1 MDRNSATCRAT
12 SSDRLSHVL
21 RIGIKGVSTA
31 PGGVGIPCRRRTR
44 TLDRIVVS
52 IGEASSW
59 IWTILML
66 LIIIQVVQRYVIGLG
81 SIQMEELQWHLF
93 AVGFMLGLGLT
104 ELRERHVR
112 IDVVAEAMPLRPRLW
127 IEIVGIAAF
136 LLPFC
141 IFVIWWSIPYVQE
154 SWVANEVSAAPGG
167 LPYRYLLKGVIT
179 VAFVLL
185 AMAGVSRLSRVRAAL
200 RLPSRSARA

>member
-1 MDRNSATCRAT
+1 M
-12 SSDRLSHVL
+12 
-21 RIGIKGVSTA
+21 STIQDNIDG
-31 PGGVGIPCRRRTR
+31 PPVGPSGIPLPETHLSRA
-44 TLDRIVVS
+44 LDRVIRAV
-52 IGEASSW
+52 GEWSSW

-66 LIIIQVVQRYVIGLG
+66 LIVVQVLQRYVFGFG

-112 IDVVAEAMPLRPRLW
+112 IDVVAEAMPMRLRLW
-127 IEIVGIAAF
+127 IEIAGIVVF

-141 IFVIWWSIPYVQE
+141 VFVIWWSIPYVQE
-154 SWVANEVSAAPGG
+154 SWVASEVSAAPGG
-167 LPYRYLLKGVIT
+167 LPYRYVLKGVIT

-185 AMAGVSRLSRVRAAL
+185 AMAGVSRLSRVWAAM
-200 RLPSRSARA
+200 RLSSRSARA

>member
-1 MDRNSATCRAT
+1 M
-12 SSDRLSHVL
+12 
-21 RIGIKGVSTA
+21 STIQDNIDG
-31 PGGVGIPCRRRTR
+31 PPVGPSGIPLPETHLSRA
-44 TLDRIVVS
+44 LDRVIRAV
-52 IGEASSW
+52 GEWSSW

-66 LIIIQVVQRYVIGLG
+66 LIVVQVLQRYVFGFG

-112 IDVVAEAMPLRPRLW
+112 IDVVAEAMPVRLRLW
-127 IEIVGIAAF
+127 IELVGIVVF

-141 IFVIWWSIPYVQE
+141 VFVIWWSIPYVQE
-154 SWVANEVSAAPGG
+154 SWVASEVSAAPGG
-167 LPYRYLLKGVIT
+167 LPYRYVLKGVIT

-185 AMAGVSRLSRVRAAL
+185 AMAGVSRLSRVWAAL

>member
-1 MDRNSATCRAT
+1 M
-12 SSDRLSHVL
+12 
-21 RIGIKGVSTA
+21 STIQDNFDG
-31 PGGVGIPCRRRTR
+31 PPVGPSGIPLPETGLSRG
-44 TLDRIVVS
+44 LDSVVRAV
-52 IGEASSW
+52 GEWSSW

-66 LIIIQVVQRYVIGLG
+66 LIVVQVLQRYVFGFG
-81 SIQMEELQWHLF
+81 SIQMEEMQWHLF

-112 IDVVAEAMPLRPRLW
+112 IDVIAEAMPMRLRLW
-127 IEIVGIAAF
+127 IEMVGIVVF

-141 IFVIWWSIPYVQE
+141 VFVIWWSIPYVQE

-167 LPYRYLLKGVIT
+167 LPYRYVLKGVIT

-185 AMAGVSRLSRVRAAL
+185 AMAGVSRLSRVWAAL
-200 RLPSRSARA
+200 HLPSRSARA

>member
-1 MDRNSATCRAT
+1 MATAEEMANVFAAGPSGIPLPET
-12 SSDRLSHVL
+12 RLS
-21 RIGIKGVSTA
+21 
-31 PGGVGIPCRRRTR
+31 R

-66 LIIIQVVQRYVIGLG
+66 LIVIQVVQRYVIGLG

-93 AVGFMLGLGLT
+93 AVGFMLGLALT

-112 IDVVAEAMPLRPRLW
+112 IDVIAEAMPMRLRLW
-127 IEIVGIAAF
+127 IEMVGIVVF

-154 SWVANEVSAAPGG
+154 SWVASEVSAAPGG
-167 LPYRYLLKGVIT
+167 LPYRYVLKGVIT

-185 AMAGVSRLSRVRAAL
+185 AMAGVSRLSRVWAAM
-200 RLPSRSARA
+200 RLSRRSARA

>member
-1 MDRNSATCRAT
+1 M
-12 SSDRLSHVL
+12 SSIQDNIDGPPVGPS
-21 RIGIKGVSTA
+21 
-31 PGGVGIPCRRRTR
+31 GIPLPETHLSRA
-44 TLDRIVVS
+44 LDRVIRAV
-52 IGEASSW
+52 GEWSSW

-66 LIIIQVVQRYVIGLG
+66 LIVVQVLQRYVFGFG

-112 IDVVAEAMPLRPRLW
+112 IDVVAEAMPMRLRLW
-127 IEIVGIAAF
+127 IEIAGIVVF

-141 IFVIWWSIPYVQE
+141 VFVIWWSIPYVQE
-154 SWVANEVSAAPGG
+154 SWVASEVSAAPGG

-185 AMAGVSRLSRVRAAL
+185 AMAGVSRLSRVWAAM
-200 RLPSRSARA
+200 RLSSRSARA

>member
-1 MDRNSATCRAT
+1 MSSIQDNIDGPPVGPSGLPLPETGLSRVFDSIIRA
-12 SSDRLSHVL
+12 
-21 RIGIKGVSTA
+21 
-31 PGGVGIPCRRRTR
+31 VG
-44 TLDRIVVS
+44 
-52 IGEASSW
+52 EWSSW

-66 LIIIQVVQRYVIGLG
+66 LIVIQVLQRYVIGLG
-81 SIQMEELQWHLF
+81 SIQMEEMQWHLF
-93 AVGFMLGLGLT
+93 AVGFMLGLALT

-112 IDVVAEAMPLRPRLW
+112 IDVLAEALPLRLRLW
-127 IEIVGIAAF
+127 IEIAGIVVF

-185 AMAGVSRLSRVRAAL
+185 AMAGVSRLSRVWAAL

>member
-1 MDRNSATCRAT
+1 M
-12 SSDRLSHVL
+12 
-21 RIGIKGVSTA
+21 STIQDNIDG
-31 PGGVGIPCRRRTR
+31 PPVGPSGIPLPETHLSRA
-44 TLDRIVVS
+44 LDRVIRAV
-52 IGEASSW
+52 GEWSSW

-66 LIIIQVVQRYVIGLG
+66 LIVVQVLQRYVFGFG

-112 IDVVAEAMPLRPRLW
+112 IDVVAEAMPMRLRLW
-127 IEIVGIAAF
+127 IEIAGIVVF

-141 IFVIWWSIPYVQE
+141 VFVIWWSIPYVQE
-154 SWVANEVSAAPGG
+154 SWVASEVSAAPGG

-185 AMAGVSRLSRVRAAL
+185 AMAGVSRLSRVWAAM
-200 RLPSRSARA
+200 RLSSRSARA